1 MLVSNIVPFIAAAAA
16 VFAPAAS
23 AWDFKVKWN
32 RKTNCAVKGGPVR
45 YHDRGVCMP
54 LTKTD
59 HGVDVLGHT
68 TGCKMRGWAGG
79 NCEGKAKTAFSSHQ
93 CHSLQGLW
101 SVKIDC

>member
-68 TGCKMRGWAGG
+68 TGCKSKKDHAPVIVDSELLLMQSLRNSEGMGWR
-79 NCEGKAKTAFSSHQ
+79 K
-93 CHSLQGLW
+93 L
-101 SVKIDC
+101 